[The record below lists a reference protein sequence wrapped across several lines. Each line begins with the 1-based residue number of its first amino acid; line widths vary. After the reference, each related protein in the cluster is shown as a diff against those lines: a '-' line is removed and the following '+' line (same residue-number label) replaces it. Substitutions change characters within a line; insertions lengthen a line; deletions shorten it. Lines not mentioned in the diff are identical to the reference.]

1 MAVEVLPG
9 SYVRD
14 NYPGK
19 VPLLPRAK
27 SSKKRQEKEW
37 RAELSVPMLWQ
48 AVSVSLSKSR
58 LPPRDERAG
67 IENAGS

>member
-1 MAVEVLPG
+1 MLPG
-9 SYVRD
+9 SYVRN

-37 RAELSVPMLWQ
+37 RAELSVPLLWQ
-48 AVSVSLSKSR
+48 AVSVPLSKSR
-58 LPPRDERAG
+58 LPPRNERAG
-67 IENAGS
+67 LKNAGS

>member
-1 MAVEVLPG
+1 MRINNLFWLSSTKYDAKREAVEVLPG

-19 VPLLPRAK
+19 VPLLPWAK

-37 RAELSVPMLWQ
+37 
-48 AVSVSLSKSR
+48 
-58 LPPRDERAG
+58 
-67 IENAGS
+67 